1 MSERLV
7 VTRLHTLERVLCLT
21 RPGDG
26 GAAGVP
32 AVLTIPRGG
41 HPREP
46 RLVLL
51 GDRDVPAAARLGPP
65 AVVDSHVVASCRT
78 TAAGGRAGADR
89 RDLADVLV
97 DRPARVP
104 VGLADRLAG
113 RLHRHPGAAVVVAA
127 RPGGHLAVTRDGA
140 AVAMRGSPGTGE
152 VWAPNCGSFLYC
164 WSAAGLAVAELARAL
179 LLVGRY
185 TARGTGPGSLETAG
199 RVRVTAV
206 ATTGRRLAS

>member
-1 MSERLV
+1 MPERLV
-7 VTRLHTLERVLCLT
+7 VTRLYTLERVLCLT

-26 GAAGVP
+26 GAAGIP

-51 GDRDVPAAARLGPP
+51 GDRGLPAASRLGPP
-65 AVVDSHVVASCRT
+65 AVVDCHVVASRGT
-78 TAAGGRAGADR
+78 TADR
-89 RDLADVLV
+89 WDLADVLV

-113 RLHRHPGAAVVVAA
+113 RLHRHPGAGVAVAA

-140 AVAMRGSPGTGE
+140 AVTMRGSPGTGE
-152 VWAPNCGSFLYC
+152 VWDPNCGSFLYC

-199 RVRVTAV
+199 RVEVTAV
-206 ATTGRRLAS
+206 AATRRRLAS